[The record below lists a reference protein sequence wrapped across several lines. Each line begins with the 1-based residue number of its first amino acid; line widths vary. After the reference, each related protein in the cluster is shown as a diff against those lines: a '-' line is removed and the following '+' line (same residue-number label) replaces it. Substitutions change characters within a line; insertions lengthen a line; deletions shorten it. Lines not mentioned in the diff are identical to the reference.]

1 MAKSR
6 RNLRDSRP
14 PSDDDSDEDRGRGRN
29 SQSQAGNQH
38 AASTA

>member
-14 PSDDDSDEDRGRGRN
+14 PSDDDSDDDRGRN
-29 SQSQAGNQH
+29 SQSQTGSQH
-38 AASTA
+38 AANAA